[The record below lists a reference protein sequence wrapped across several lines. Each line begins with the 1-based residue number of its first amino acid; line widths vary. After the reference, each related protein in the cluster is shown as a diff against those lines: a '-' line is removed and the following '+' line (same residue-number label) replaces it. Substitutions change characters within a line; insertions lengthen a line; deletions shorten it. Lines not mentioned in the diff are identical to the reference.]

1 MCFILVCEL
10 TFWKT
15 CLRKLP
21 WTCTHNFSRNV
32 MLEECYPQRH
42 LLSPEDT
49 IEFMLPVI
57 GSSNNVD
64 LLISFLN
71 T

>member
-32 MLEECYPQRH
+32 TLEECYPQRH

-49 IEFMLPVI
+49 I
-57 GSSNNVD
+57 
-64 LLISFLN
+64 
-71 T
+71 